1 MASPNGV
8 PLFDLGRVVATPGAM
23 TLLVSAGENPARLLE
38 RHASGDWGEV
48 PPEDARKNER
58 SLKYGFRLVSSY
70 PVGGTRWGG
79 DGEKVWVTTE
89 ADRSSTCILLLPS
102 EY

>member
-1 MASPNGV
+1 MASPQGA

-23 TLLVSAGENPARLLE
+23 DLLASAGENPARLLE

-48 PPEDARKNER
+48 PPEDARENVR
-58 SLKYGFRLVSSY
+58 SLKYGWRLMSSY
-70 PVGGTRWGG
+70 PVGSEAN
-79 DGEKVWVTTE
+79 GERVWVITE
-89 ADRSSTCILLLPS
+89 ADRSSTCLLLPS

>member
-1 MASPNGV
+1 MASPQGA

-23 TLLVSAGENPARLLE
+23 TLLASAGVNPARLLE

-48 PPEDARKNER
+48 PPEDARENER
-58 SLKYGFRLVSSY
+58 SLKYGFRIVSSY
-70 PVGGTRWGG
+70 PMGG
-79 DGEKVWVTTE
+79 DGEKVWVITE
-89 ADRSSTCILLLPS
+89 ADRSSTCLLLPS